1 MRLSL
6 FYLITVFLTVLIFF
20 LSSQALGKV
29 SGAIKQTDEKG
40 ATINLEISHP
50 APATAIVT
58 VDIPQGTN
66 IIDSK
71 PKFSRLI
78 QEKNQAQWLLKD
90 IKPGETKIAIRFDK
104 KISVKDLKALIR
116 YKDVASGNMV
126 ELPVR

>member
-1 MRLSL
+1 LRLSL
-6 FYLITVFLTVLIFF
+6 FDLIPVFLTVFIFS

-29 SGAIKQTDEKG
+29 NGVTKQTDEKSV
-40 ATINLEISHP
+40 TINLEISHP
-50 APATAIVT
+50 APATAIMT
-58 VDIPQGTN
+58 VDIPKGIN

-71 PKFSRLI
+71 PKFSRFI

-90 IKPGETKIAIRFDK
+90 IKAGKTEITIRFDK
-104 KISVKDLKALIR
+104 KISLKDLKALIR

>member
-6 FYLITVFLTVLIFF
+6 FDLITVFLTVFIFS

-29 SGAIKQTDEKG
+29 NGAIKQTDEKSV
-40 ATINLEISHP
+40 TINLEISRP
-50 APATAIVT
+50 APATAIMT
-58 VDIPQGTN
+58 VDIPKGIN

-71 PKFSRLI
+71 PKFSRFI

-90 IKPGETKIAIRFDK
+90 IKPGKTEITIRFDK

-116 YKDVASGNMV
+116 YKDVAGGKMV

>member
-6 FYLITVFLTVLIFF
+6 FDLITVFLTVFIFS

-29 SGAIKQTDEKG
+29 NGAIKQTDEKSV
-40 ATINLEISHP
+40 TINLEISRP

-66 IIDSK
+66 ITDSK
-71 PKFSRLI
+71 PKFSRFI

-90 IKPGETKIAIRFDK
+90 IKPGKTEITIRFDK

-116 YKDVASGNMV
+116 YKDVAGGKMV

>member
-6 FYLITVFLTVLIFF
+6 FDLITVFLTVLIFF
-20 LSSQALGKV
+20 LSSQALAKV
-29 SGAIKQTDEKG
+29 SGAIKQKDEESI
-40 ATINLEISHP
+40 TINLDISHP

-58 VDIPQGTN
+58 VDIPQGSN
-66 IIDSK
+66 ITDSK
-71 PKFSRLI
+71 PKFSRFI
-78 QEKNQAQWLLKD
+78 QEKKQAQWLLKN
-90 IKPGETKIAIRFDK
+90 IKPGKTKITIRFNK